1 MAIYKLFWD
10 DYCSWYLEL
19 VKPAYGAAIDGRT
32 YKATVEFFEKLLKLI
47 HPIMPFITEELW
59 QAMEDR
65 AEGATIMFQST
76 PKAGAYD
83 AGFLAEFEVARE
95 AVIGV
100 RAVRAQKQISP
111 KEGLKL
117 FAEGTF
123 PAELYPAV
131 RKLAN
136 VTDIAAG
143 SADGTSTSFI
153 VGTVNFSVPLEGLV
167 NAGEEKGKL
176 LKDLEYQKKFLA
188 GVRAKLANANF
199 VAHAPEA
206 VIAGERKK
214 EADALARIEAIE
226 STLSKL

>member
-1 MAIYKLFWD
+1 M
-10 DYCSWYLEL
+10 
-19 VKPAYGAAIDGRT
+19 
-32 YKATVEFFEKLLKLI
+32 
-47 HPIMPFITEELW
+47 
-59 QAMEDR
+59 
-65 AEGATIMFQST
+65 
-76 PKAGAYD
+76 
-83 AGFLAEFEVARE
+83 
-95 AVIGV
+95 
-100 RAVRAQKQISP
+100 
-111 KEGLKL
+111 
-117 FAEGTF
+117 
-123 PAELYPAV
+123 

-143 SADGTSTSFI
+143 SANGTSTSFI

-167 NAGEEKGKL
+167 NTDEEKGKL

-214 EADALARIEAIE
+214 EADAIARIEAIE